1 MTSMPTNTKQAGGEG
16 DGGGLAGKKK
26 KLKEKKKGH
35 PQVTLQRPPTNNNTH
50 APSSRFP
57 SSPSEGP
64 RCSPK
69 GKSTPLLEE
78 AGWAETT
85 SKPLALWISWSLQ
98 AKRNKALLHQVE
110 KQVKIL

>member
-1 MTSMPTNTKQAGGEG
+1 MQRDDGGV
-16 DGGGLAGKKK
+16 GGGLGWQKKE
-26 KLKEKKKGH
+26 LKEKKKGH

-50 APSSRFP
+50 AHSSRFP
-57 SSPSEGP
+57 SLPSEGP

-98 AKRNKALLHQVE
+98 IKRNKVLLHQVE
-110 KQVKIL
+110 KQVKMLRFMKYEH